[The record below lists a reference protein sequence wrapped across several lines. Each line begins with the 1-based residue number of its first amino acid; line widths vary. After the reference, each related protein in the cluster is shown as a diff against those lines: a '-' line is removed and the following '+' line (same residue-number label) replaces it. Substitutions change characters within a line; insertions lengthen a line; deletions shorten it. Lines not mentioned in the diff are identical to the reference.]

1 VTHERRELDRPS
13 TQSVTVDFPKIE
25 QLVDLVARSSIAELD
40 LTQDGTRIRI
50 LKRASAAAP
59 PVPTQPASGGSV
71 EAPVLNR
78 QESPAPEAPIS
89 ATADIVV
96 PAPMHGVFYR
106 AAAPDEP
113 PLVEVGARIEAG
125 QKICIIEAMKTFIDI
140 AAEAPGVVLAIL
152 AENGDEIEAGQ
163 ALFRIGPAGS
173 S

>member
-1 VTHERRELDRPS
+1 M
-13 TQSVTVDFPKIE
+13 TVDLPKIE

-50 LKRASAAAP
+50 LKRASAGAAP
-59 PVPTQPASGGSV
+59 VPRQPASGGSV
-71 EAPVLNR
+71 EAPLLDR
-78 QESPAPEAPIS
+78 QGSPAPAVPTS

-113 PLVEVGARIEAG
+113 PLVDVGARIEAG

-152 AENGDEIEAGQ
+152 AEDGDEIEAGQ

>member
-1 VTHERRELDRPS
+1 MDL
-13 TQSVTVDFPKIE
+13 PKIE
-25 QLVDLVARSSIAELD
+25 QLVDLVARSAIAELD
-40 LTQDGTRIRI
+40 LTQDGTRSRI
-50 LKRASAAAP
+50 LKRASAGAS
-59 PVPTQPASGGSV
+59 PVPAHPASGSSV
-71 EAPVLNR
+71 EAPALDR
-78 QESPAPEAPIS
+78 ESPRPD
-89 ATADIVV
+89 ATTDIVV

-113 PLVEVGARIEAG
+113 PLVEVGARIGAG

-163 ALFRIGPAGS
+163 PLFRIGPAGS

>member
-1 VTHERRELDRPS
+1 MHERPELDMSS
-13 TQSVTVDFPKIE
+13 TRSVTVDLPKIE
-25 QLVDLVARSSIAELD
+25 QLVDLVARSSIAELE

-50 LKRASAAAP
+50 LKRPDQGAPQVSAP
-59 PVPTQPASGGSV
+59 PANAGNSQAPA
-71 EAPVLNR
+71 LNR
-78 QESPAPEAPIS
+78 QEDPAPDAPAS
-89 ATADIVV
+89 AITEV

-125 QKICIIEAMKTFIDI
+125 QKICIIEAMKTFIDVT
-140 AAEAPGVVLAIL
+140 AETPGVILAIL
-152 AENGDEIEAGQ
+152 VEDGNEIEAGQ

>member
-1 VTHERRELDRPS
+1 MDLA
-13 TQSVTVDFPKIE
+13 KIE
-25 QLVDLVARSSIAELD
+25 QLVDLVTRSSIAELD

-50 LKRASAAAP
+50 LKRASADAPAVPAHHANRVTVEAAATLDHQERAAP
-59 PVPTQPASGGSV
+59 
-71 EAPVLNR
+71 E
-78 QESPAPEAPIS
+78 

-96 PAPMHGVFYR
+96 PAPMHGIFYR

-125 QKICIIEAMKTFIDI
+125 QKICIVEAMKTFIDI
-140 AAEAPGVVLAIL
+140 AAEAPGVVLAVL
-152 AENGDEIEAGQ
+152 AENGEEIAAGQ

>member
-1 VTHERRELDRPS
+1 MN
-13 TQSVTVDFPKIE
+13 
-25 QLVDLVARSSIAELD
+25 LVARSSIAELD

-50 LKRASAAAP
+50 LKRASAEAPPAPAAP
-59 PVPTQPASGGSV
+59 ANGISI
-71 EAPVLNR
+71 EAPVFSR
-78 QESPAPEAPIS
+78 QESSVPEAPAS
-89 ATADIVV
+89 ATTDIIV

-113 PLVEVGARIEAG
+113 PLVEIGARIEAG

-140 AAEAPGVVLAIL
+140 SAEAPGVVLAIL
-152 AENGDEIEAGQ
+152 AENGDEIAAGQ

>member
-1 VTHERRELDRPS
+1 
-13 TQSVTVDFPKIE
+13 VDLSKIE
-25 QLVDLVARSSIAELD
+25 QLVDLVTRSSIAELD

-50 LKRASAAAP
+50 LKRASAGAPAAP
-59 PVPTQPASGGSV
+59 VQPANGGKI
-71 EAPVLNR
+71 EAPALDHH
-78 QESPAPEAPIS
+78 ESPAPEVTS
-89 ATADIVV
+89 DIIV

-106 AAAPDEP
+106 AAAPNEP
-113 PLVEVGARIEAG
+113 PLIEVGARIEAG

-152 AENGDEIEAGQ
+152 AEDGDEIEAGQ

>member
-1 VTHERRELDRPS
+1 M
-13 TQSVTVDFPKIE
+13 DFAKIE

-50 LKRASAAAP
+50 LKRPSAEAP
-59 PVPTQPASGGSV
+59 PAPACPAGGSDPQTPS
-71 EAPVLNR
+71 ANHKDG
-78 QESPAPEAPIS
+78 PAPGAR
-89 ATADIVV
+89 ADIVV
-96 PAPMHGVFYR
+96 SAPMHGVFYR
-106 AAAPDEP
+106 SAAPDEP

-140 AAEAPGVVLAIL
+140 AAETSGVVLAIL
-152 AENGDEIEAGQ
+152 AENGDEIAAGQ

>member
-1 VTHERRELDRPS
+1 MDL
-13 TQSVTVDFPKIE
+13 PKIE
-25 QLVDLVARSSIAELD
+25 QLVDLVARSSIAELE

-50 LKRASAAAP
+50 LKRPAPGAP
-59 PVPTQPASGGSV
+59 PVPAHPTSGGSV
-71 EAPVLNR
+71 QAVPNR
-78 QESPAPEAPIS
+78 QESPAE

-113 PLVEVGARIEAG
+113 PLVEVGASIEAG

-152 AENGDEIEAGQ
+152 AGDGEEIEAGQ

>member
-1 VTHERRELDRPS
+1 M
-13 TQSVTVDFPKIE
+13 DFAKIE

-50 LKRASAAAP
+50 LKRPSAEAP
-59 PVPTQPASGGSV
+59 PAPARPAGGSDPQTPS
-71 EAPVLNR
+71 ATHKDG
-78 QESPAPEAPIS
+78 PAPGAP
-89 ATADIVV
+89 ADIVV
-96 PAPMHGVFYR
+96 SAPMHGVFYR
-106 AAAPDEP
+106 SAAPDEP

-140 AAEAPGVVLAIL
+140 AAETSGVLLAVL
-152 AENGDEIEAGQ
+152 AENGDEIAAGQ

>member
-1 VTHERRELDRPS
+1 
-13 TQSVTVDFPKIE
+13 VDLSKIE
-25 QLVDLVARSSIAELD
+25 QLVDLVTHSSIAELD

-50 LKRASAAAP
+50 LKRASAGAPAAP
-59 PVPTQPASGGSV
+59 VQPANGV
-71 EAPVLNR
+71 KIEAPALDHH
-78 QESPAPEAPIS
+78 ESPAPEVTS
-89 ATADIVV
+89 DIIV

-106 AAAPDEP
+106 AAAPNEP

-152 AENGDEIEAGQ
+152 AEDGQEIEAGR

>member
-1 VTHERRELDRPS
+1 MDL
-13 TQSVTVDFPKIE
+13 PKIE
-25 QLVDLVARSSIAELD
+25 QLVDLVTRSSIAELE

-50 LKRASAAAP
+50 LKHPSGEAQPVAVRPASASGPHVPAADHQNSP
-59 PVPTQPASGGSV
+59 PFD
-71 EAPVLNR
+71 
-78 QESPAPEAPIS
+78 
-89 ATADIVV
+89 ATADLIV

-106 AAAPDEP
+106 SATPDEP

-152 AENGDEIEAGQ
+152 AENGDEIAAGQ

>member
-1 VTHERRELDRPS
+1 MDLS
-13 TQSVTVDFPKIE
+13 KIE
-25 QLVDLVARSSIAELD
+25 QLVDLVTHSSIAELD

-50 LKRASAAAP
+50 LKRASAGAPAAP
-59 PVPTQPASGGSV
+59 VQPANGV
-71 EAPVLNR
+71 KIEAPALDHH
-78 QESPAPEAPIS
+78 ESPAPEVTS
-89 ATADIVV
+89 DIIV

-106 AAAPDEP
+106 AAAPNEP

-152 AENGDEIEAGQ
+152 AEDGQEIEAGR